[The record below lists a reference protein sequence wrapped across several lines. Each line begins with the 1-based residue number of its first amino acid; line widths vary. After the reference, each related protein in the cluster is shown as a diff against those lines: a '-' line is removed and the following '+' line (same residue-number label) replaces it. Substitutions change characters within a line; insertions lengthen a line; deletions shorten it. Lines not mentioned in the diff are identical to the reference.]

1 MKISLTYEII
11 FFIALLFAS
20 CVFFSCKKNPGDPAP
35 PTPPQDSIPLT
46 PPVDPNPVDPAT
58 ASTIGFFLDDWQP
71 KIFTIPSFTDT
82 AMPSS
87 TTVTV
92 NIDAGT
98 IITKVPGNISGQ
110 NANMWMTQMVTE
122 PLLMTYLTTLRP
134 PLIRLP
140 GGSLSDMYFW
150 NAPNGT
156 PPADAPSTLKDA
168 NGTDVDADYWYGT
181 NSDNWTIT
189 VDNFYNVLQ
198 QTGSQGMIT
207 VNYGYARYGTGA
219 DPVAA
224 AAHMAADWVRNDNGR
239 TKYWEVGNEDNG
251 TWEAG
256 YRIDVSKNKDGQ
268 PEIITGDL
276 YGRHF
281 NVFADSMRAA
291 AAENGKTIFIGAQLL
306 EKEPESWQTNTDKT
320 WNSGVLGQVNSS
332 ADFYI
337 IHSYYTPYQTNANAD
352 VILNTA
358 VDNTKAMMSYLQST
372 FTKYGATP
380 KPVALTEYNITSE
393 GSMQQVSFVSGMHAV
408 IVMGEVLQNKYGMAS
423 RWDLANGW
431 SNGNDMGLFNNGDEP
446 GVVKWN
452 ARPAFYYMYYFQKM
466 IGDRSLKSS
475 LSGSNDIFSFA
486 YSFSSGEKAVILVNK
501 GTAAQNVTIT
511 SNATVGKRFYYY
523 RLTGGT
529 DNGEFSRKVFVN
541 GKGPDIISGGPS
553 SYATLKA
560 YSSETKNGIKVALL
574 PRSVVYVV
582 IDKKG

>member
-1 MKISLTYEII
+1 MRISLTYEII

-20 CVFFSCKKNPGDPAP
+20 CGFFSCKKNPGDPAP
-35 PTPPQDSIPLT
+35 PTPPQDSIPVT

-110 NANMWMTQMVTE
+110 NANMWMTQMLTE

-168 NGTDVDADYWYGT
+168 NGADVDADYWYGT

-224 AAHMAADWVRNDNGR
+224 AAHMAADWVRYDNGR

-291 AAENGKTIFIGAQLL
+291 AAENGKAIFIGAQLL

-337 IHSYYTPYQTNANAD
+337 IHSYYTPYQTNANAA

-475 LSGSNDIFSFA
+475 VSGSNDILSFA
-486 YSFSSGEKAVILVNK
+486 SSFSSGEKAVILVNK

-553 SYATLKA
+553 SYTTLKA

>member
-1 MKISLTYEII
+1 MRISLTYEII

-20 CVFFSCKKNPGDPAP
+20 CGFFSCKKNPGDPAP
-35 PTPPQDSIPLT
+35 PTPPQDSIPVT

-168 NGTDVDADYWYGT
+168 NGADVDADYWYGT

-224 AAHMAADWVRNDNGR
+224 AAHMAADWVRYDNGR

-291 AAENGKTIFIGAQLL
+291 AAENGKAIFIGAQLL

-337 IHSYYTPYQTNANAD
+337 IHSYYTPYQTNANAA

-475 LSGSNDIFSFA
+475 VSGSNDILSFA
-486 YSFSSGEKAVILVNK
+486 SSFSSGEKAVILVNK

-553 SYATLKA
+553 SYTTLKA